1 MPPKHIITN
10 KLSGYEIN
18 VQRSIVFLYMNNKM
32 SDRKILKIQ
41 FRTA

>member
-1 MPPKHIITN
+1 MPPKPIITN

-18 VQRSIVFLYMNNKM
+18 VQRSIVFLYMNNKI
-32 SDRKILKIQ
+32 SDRRILKIQ

>member
-1 MPPKHIITN
+1 MPPKRIITN